1 MDAAAACAPSDPS
14 PCSVPCARSVGVEA
28 YRARTDAFRAFV
40 AGEDAAPD
48 GVEDDDAHELARLAR
63 HQRRVGWVA
72 NRRHLLVLLPAP
84 GGETAHLYAVMG
96 GRIAVDARLGSSAD
110 LMAALRLVADRWPEY
125 RAAPIGRADVERMTI
140 VAAWLRDRAEK
151 GVLLPFDELEEIQD
165 RLEELSVTISDFGLP
180 GPMPPIDA
188 LR

>member
-1 MDAAAACAPSDPS
+1 VSGDDTAPAGVDP
-14 PCSVPCARSVGVEA
+14 
-28 YRARTDAFRAFV
+28 
-40 AGEDAAPD
+40 
-48 GVEDDDAHELARLAR
+48 DDAHELARLAR

-84 GGETAHLYAVMG
+84 GSDGAHLYAVMG
-96 GRIAVDARLGSSAD
+96 GRIAVDARLASSAD
-110 LMAALRLVADRWPEY
+110 LTAALRLVSERWPEY
-125 RAAPIGRADVERMTI
+125 RDAPIERADVERMTI

-151 GVLLPFDELEEIQD
+151 GVLLPFDRLEEIQD
-165 RLEELSVTISDFGLP
+165 RLEELPVTVSDFGLR